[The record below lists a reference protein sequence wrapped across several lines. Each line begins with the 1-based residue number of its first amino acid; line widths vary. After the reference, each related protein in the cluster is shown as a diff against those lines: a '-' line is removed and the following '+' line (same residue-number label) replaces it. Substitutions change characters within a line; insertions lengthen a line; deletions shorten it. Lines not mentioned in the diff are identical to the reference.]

1 MQIGGGGATKTVR
14 VDERR
19 KGVALGRRGEGE
31 GGEKMATI
39 RDIRPV
45 RKERFLPG
53 YEHDRRG

>member
-19 KGVALGRRGEGE
+19 KGVALGREEARE
-31 GGEKMATI
+31 GEKMATI